1 MTRPGAT
8 GRPRRESAERPSARS
23 ADRGGV
29 RGGGVPL
36 PAIDRG
42 GNRAAIRAAG
52 PWEERPAA
60 KPDGDFAPSGR
71 GAGGGALFPRAGTVD
86 AGRLGRKTGR
96 GFHDYR
102 GGAERAS
109 A

>member
-1 MTRPGAT
+1 M
-8 GRPRRESAERPSARS
+8 ERPSARS
-23 ADRGGV
+23 ADRGGM
-29 RGGGVPL
+29 RGGGAPL
-36 PAIDRG
+36 PAIDGG

-71 GAGGGALFPRAGTVD
+71 GTGGGALFPRAGTVD

-102 GGAERAS
+102 GGAEAAS